1 MDYRQEA
8 RRIAS
13 EFGIDPDL
21 FVKLVQAESNFIP
34 DNISDDGAVG
44 LTQIM
49 SNTALKPGYNV
60 TPIENRLDP
69 LDNLQKLNHSLFD
82 LIVFVLLQLSLILV
96 QLVPV
101 KIVFVGLMID
111 MHLIDLI

>member
-69 LDNLQKLNHSLFD
+69 LDNLRFGAEYYKAC
-82 LIVFVLLQLSLILV
+82 LLYTS
-96 QLVPV
+96 PSPR
-101 KIVFVGLMID
+101 D
-111 MHLIDLI
+111 S

>member
-21 FVKLVQAESNFIP
+21 FVNLVQAESSFIP
-34 DNISDDGAVG
+34 DNISEDGAGG

-49 SNTALKPGYNV
+49 PNTALKPGYNV
-60 TPIENRLDP
+60 FFFLM
-69 LDNLQKLNHSLFD
+69 KH
-82 LIVFVLLQLSLILV
+82 ILV
-96 QLVPV
+96 IQKSKDVSKLLE
-101 KIVFVGLMID
+101 ISSMI
-111 MHLIDLI
+111 LSILNCPDLYSFMRPK